1 MPALRLSPARCTAVM
16 NATEQQGVIH
26 FTRLATERAGRGIR
40 GDLASAEQA
49 WAAAMTLLPSQR
61 AEFIRNVRRRLGRR
75 PTNGDVQQ
83 AIAAELS
90 LNRSRFRP

>member
-1 MPALRLSPARCTAVM
+1 LGCR
-16 NATEQQGVIH
+16 H
-26 FTRLATERAGRGIR
+26 
-40 GDLASAEQA
+40 D
-49 WAAAMTLLPSQR
+49 LLPSQR

-90 LNRSRFRP
+90 LNKLPAFLCEGATNK

>member
-1 MPALRLSPARCTAVM
+1 MHCGDERDRAAGGYS
-16 NATEQQGVIH
+16 

-40 GDLASAEQA
+40 GDLASAERA
-49 WAAAMTLLPSQR
+49 WAAAMTLLPSQH

-90 LNRSRFRP
+90 LNGLPAFLCEGATNK